1 LWGRRGTPRLY
12 AMTLPLSIY
21 DMLDFNNTEI
31 AFSSKSRGELQNA
44 YWLFNTIKYPW
55 LVKCAKVATSI
66 ALKIHFPLA
75 WAVKPTLYKQFV
87 GGETLQDCSA
97 AINHLMKYNVKSTL
111 DYSAESEQ
119 TPEGIQATFE
129 ETLRSIDFA
138 KGNTNLAYA
147 VFKPSTITT
156 DELLAKASEK
166 REELTIDDVRH
177 FREFRERF
185 MALCQRAYDNDV
197 RILVDAEDYCFQD
210 AIDALTDEAMR
221 KFNKKRAIVFAT
233 LQMYRHDRMP
243 YLRRIYDDAVAK
255 GYIAGVK
262 FVRGAYMEAERAR
275 AAALDYPDPIC
286 KDKQAT
292 DENYDAAVRFT
303 MDHLDRFEMFM
314 GTHNEESNYKLAKLM
329 DEKGIARDDS
339 RVFFAQL
346 LGMSDNISF
355 NLAHAGYNVT
365 KYVPYASVRDVLP
378 YLIRRAEENTSV
390 AGQTSREL
398 RMLEMEMARRKEHK
412 PAEGR

>member
-1 LWGRRGTPRLY
+1 
-12 AMTLPLSIY
+12 
-21 DMLDFNNTEI
+21 MLDFNNTEI
-31 AFSSKSRGELQNA
+31 AFSAKSPSELQNA
-44 YWLFNTIKYPW
+44 YLLFNTIKHPW
-55 LVKCAKVATSI
+55 LVKCAKVGTQI
-66 ALKIHFPLA
+66 ALKIHFPLG

-87 GGETLQDCSA
+87 GGETLQDCA
-97 AINHLMKYNVKSTL
+97 KAINHLMKYNVKSTL
-111 DYSAESEQ
+111 DFSAEGEQ
-119 TPEGIQATFE
+119 TPEGIKATFD
-129 ETLRSIDFA
+129 ETIRSIDYA
-138 KGNTNLAYA
+138 KGNANLAYA

-166 REELTIDDVRH
+166 RGELSIEEVKQ

-210 AIDALTDEAMR
+210 AIDELTDEAMR

-233 LQMYRHDRMP
+233 LQMYRHDRMA
-243 YLRRIYDDAVAK
+243 YLRRIYDDAIEK
-255 GYIAGVK
+255 KYIAGVK
-262 FVRGAYMEAERAR
+262 FVRGAYMEEERAR
-275 AAALDYPDPIC
+275 AAALGYPDPIC

-292 DENYDAAVRFT
+292 DENYDAGVHFV
-303 MDHLDRFEMFM
+303 MDHLERFEMFM

-329 DEKGIARDDS
+329 DEKGIPRNDS
-339 RVFFAQL
+339 RIFFAQL

-355 NLAHAGYNVT
+355 NLAHEGYNVT
-365 KYVPYASVRDVLP
+365 KYVPYAAVRDVLP

-398 RMLEMEMARRKEHK
+398 RMLKSEMERRKK
-412 PAEGR
+412 AKK

>member
-1 LWGRRGTPRLY
+1 MWGRRGVPRLY
-12 AMTLPLSIY
+12 AMTLPLSTY
-21 DMLDFNNTEI
+21 NMLDFNNTEI

-185 MALCQRAYDNDV
+185 MALCQRAYDNYETTDDHGMQIYGIAKDQEGNEYYMVKNSWGTNSKYNGIWYASKAFV
-197 RILVDAEDYCFQD
+197 RYKTMNIVVHK
-210 AIDALTDEAMR
+210 DALP
-221 KFNKKRAIVFAT
+221 KAI
-233 LQMYRHDRMP
+233 
-243 YLRRIYDDAVAK
+243 K
-255 GYIAGVK
+255 
-262 FVRGAYMEAERAR
+262 
-275 AAALDYPDPIC
+275 
-286 KDKQAT
+286 
-292 DENYDAAVRFT
+292 
-303 MDHLDRFEMFM
+303 
-314 GTHNEESNYKLAKLM
+314 AKL
-329 DEKGIARDDS
+329 GI
-339 RVFFAQL
+339 
-346 LGMSDNISF
+346 
-355 NLAHAGYNVT
+355 
-365 KYVPYASVRDVLP
+365 K
-378 YLIRRAEENTSV
+378 
-390 AGQTSREL
+390 
-398 RMLEMEMARRKEHK
+398 
-412 PAEGR
+412 

>member
-1 LWGRRGTPRLY
+1 MWGRRGTPRLY
-12 AMTLPLSIY
+12 AMTLPLSTY
-21 DMLDFNNTEI
+21 NMLDFNNTEI

-119 TPEGIQATFE
+119 IPEGIQATFE

-166 REELTIDDVRH
+166 LPAGNVWWIRPVSAEKR
-177 FREFRERF
+177 
-185 MALCQRAYDNDV
+185 
-197 RILVDAEDYCFQD
+197 LV
-210 AIDALTDEAMR
+210 
-221 KFNKKRAIVFAT
+221 KN
-233 LQMYRHDRMP
+233 
-243 YLRRIYDDAVAK
+243 
-255 GYIAGVK
+255 
-262 FVRGAYMEAERAR
+262 R
-275 AAALDYPDPIC
+275 AASPNGCSPVFQSMDSLSLFFILC
-286 KDKQAT
+286 RTTSRQARCT
-292 DENYDAAVRFT
+292 AAVST
-303 MDHLDRFEMFM
+303 QLM
-314 GTHNEESNYKLAKLM
+314 G
-329 DEKGIARDDS
+329 
-339 RVFFAQL
+339 
-346 LGMSDNISF
+346 
-355 NLAHAGYNVT
+355 
-365 KYVPYASVRDVLP
+365 
-378 YLIRRAEENTSV
+378 
-390 AGQTSREL
+390 
-398 RMLEMEMARRKEHK
+398 
-412 PAEGR
+412 

>member
-1 LWGRRGTPRLY
+1 MPRLY
-12 AMTLPLSIY
+12 AMTLPLSTY
-21 DMLDFNNTEI
+21 NMLDFNNTEI

-166 REELTIDDVRH
+166 REELTIDDVRTDLPRLGARASSESFPAS
-177 FREFRERF
+177 FRP
-185 MALCQRAYDNDV
+185 ASGASC
-197 RILVDAEDYCFQD
+197 
-210 AIDALTDEAMR
+210 
-221 KFNKKRAIVFAT
+221 
-233 LQMYRHDRMP
+233 
-243 YLRRIYDDAVAK
+243 
-255 GYIAGVK
+255 
-262 FVRGAYMEAERAR
+262 RGKAAERESSLFPAR
-275 AAALDYPDPIC
+275 PSPDGFPFLTGIRT
-286 KDKQAT
+286 KISPGFQ
-292 DENYDAAVRFT
+292 AAVRV
-303 MDHLDRFEMFM
+303 R
-314 GTHNEESNYKLAKLM
+314 
-329 DEKGIARDDS
+329 R
-339 RVFFAQL
+339 
-346 LGMSDNISF
+346 
-355 NLAHAGYNVT
+355 
-365 KYVPYASVRDVLP
+365 PYAIA
-378 YLIRRAEENTSV
+378 Y
-390 AGQTSREL
+390 
-398 RMLEMEMARRKEHK
+398 
-412 PAEGR
+412 GR